1 MNFSL
6 SNNIKINIESIG
18 DGNSNP
24 KGVPVVFL
32 HGFSGSSNEWIPLLK
47 KLPEEIYSLAI
58 DLIGHGKSCCPK
70 EKECYSSMS
79 IVEHL
84 DEIFS
89 QLNFKKVVLV
99 GYSMGG
105 RAALSYSVNY
115 PGKVKCLVLESA
127 TPGIIDESEREE
139 RIRSD
144 ERLAQFILDHKV
156 EEFVDYWMNIP
167 LFNSQKG
174 LTSEELRNLK
184 ERKLNNSPIG
194 LANSLRGFSTGKMPQ
209 LWNRLTEINFRT
221 LLITGSL
228 DKKFTQI
235 NVHMAKEIKHSEH
248 VIVKGAGHNIH
259 LERPEVFLNLL
270 VEFLRKSNR
279 SFVL

>member
-1 MNFSL
+1 MNIFL

-18 DGNSNP
+18 DRNSNA
-24 KGVPVVFL
+24 KNVPVIFL
-32 HGFSGSSNEWIPLLK
+32 HGFSGSSNEWLPLLK
-47 KLPEEIYSLAI
+47 RLPEEIYSLAI
-58 DLIGHGKSCCPK
+58 DLIGHGKSCCPE

-79 IVEHL
+79 IVHQL

-89 QLNFKKVVLV
+89 QLNLKKVILV

-105 RAALSYSVNY
+105 RAALSYSVAY
-115 PGKVKCLVLESA
+115 PEKVKCLVLESA

-144 ERLAQFILDHKV
+144 ERLAQFILDHKM

-167 LFNSQKG
+167 LFASQKR
-174 LTSEELRNLK
+174 LTSEELRNQK

-209 LWNRLTEINFRT
+209 LWTRLADINFRT
-221 LLITGSL
+221 LLITGIL

-235 NVHMAKEIKHSEH
+235 NARIAKEIKHSDH
-248 VIVKGAGHNIH
+248 IIVKGAGHNIH

-270 VEFLRKSNR
+270 VEFFKKIQ
-279 SFVL
+279 